1 MRKIMPFLFFACFTC
16 VSTFADSIDIAAYLT
31 RVNTKGHSLLAIGG
45 LILLLLAIDYL
56 WNLLIIG
63 LSAMRVCAASRA
75 KILIGLIIVTLLG
88 QVADRLGAFL
98 AAITAGP
105 VVRGLLR
112 LGAEGWALYWL
123 VGNIIFSG
131 IAIAL
136 LVWFFVRKRWLG
148 SKRAALILAI
158 VAAFLANPAIALF
171 IPIG

>member
-1 MRKIMPFLFFACFTC
+1 MRKLVPFLFFACFTC
-16 VSTFADSIDIAAYLT
+16 VRAFADSIDIGAYLT
-31 RVNTKGHSLLAIGG
+31 RVNTKGHSLPAMGG
-45 LILLLLAIDYL
+45 LLLLAIDYL

-63 LSAMRVCAASRA
+63 RPAMRVCAASRA
-75 KILIGLIIVTLLG
+75 RILIGLVVVTLLG
-88 QVADRLGAFL
+88 QIADRLGAVM
-98 AAITAGP
+98 AAITADP
-105 VVRGLLR
+105 IARGLLR

-123 VGNIIFSG
+123 VGNIIYSG

-148 SKRAALILAI
+148 SKRTALILAI